1 MQFTWDEAKG
11 KANKKAHG
19 VSFEEASQ
27 IFDDPLHVSV
37 LDHRFDY
44 FEERWIT
51 IGHSNS
57 GRILVAGHLYSL
69 AADGEETIRIIT
81 AREATKKERERYENL
96 ERR

>member
-1 MQFTWDEAKG
+1 MQFTWDKAKG

-19 VSFEEASQ
+19 VSFEEAAR

-37 LDHRFDY
+37 LDHRFHY

-51 IGHSNS
+51 IGQAKH
-57 GRILVAGHLYSL
+57 GRILVVGHLYSF
-69 AADGEETIRIIT
+69 AADGEETIRIKT

-96 ERR
+96 GKK